1 MKEMKEAEKKKKPL
15 KNNILLH
22 QPPVAGW
29 AKVPPKDSSP
39 NTKRRSDSNI
49 RLG

>member
-1 MKEMKEAEKKKKPL
+1 MKEMREAEKKKKPL

-39 NTKRRSDSNI
+39 NKKRRSDSN